1 MPITQLQADPRS
13 AAFLQQ
19 CADQGQWAIECIQQ
33 ICQQFSGPAGTPDL
47 WTIGG
52 APTTK
57 PIRLVVGIR
66 HSGQKQRV
74 FLLRRTGETTTVF
87 YNDAE
92 FTPRKISS
100 AEPIAALQQWL
111 SQIHARIGTISGQ
124 GLWPASFAADP
135 TEDLAEETVEEL
147 AAAPTAASAQTPA
160 LNQILY
166 GPPGT
171 GKTYE
176 TIRAALQILDPQA
189 VTVFDQTAGSLPS
202 QQRAAREVL
211 KQRFDTLRQQRKI
224 SFVTFHQSFSY
235 EDFVEG
241 LRATTDETSGQ
252 IRYEVVDGVFK
263 AMCDSAAVKVTAADA
278 AALDLRGKTVWKM
291 SLGSPQRSDA
301 GVFEQCITDQC
312 IRLGYGEDIDFS
324 GCRTKAEIQQKFAAA
339 GVTLSGP
346 HDYNLVSVS
355 AFVTQMKTGDLV
367 VVTDGNSKF
376 RAIAEIT
383 GDYRYQPNPDFDQDY
398 AQQRPVRWLRQYNPS
413 LPAAELLNGNFMQ
426 KTLYA
431 LRSPLLDLQK
441 LQQLL
446 AEQPATAQVPDARVL
461 IIDEINRGNISRIFG
476 ELITLIEPSK
486 RAGAAEALAVTL
498 PYSKQEFSVPANL
511 YLIGTMNT
519 ADRSLAGLDLAL
531 RRRFTFREM
540 PPKTDLLRNT
550 TVEGVNVGA
559 LLWHMN
565 RRISV
570 LLDAD
575 HCIGHAYFMP
585 LQTDNRLSVLA
596 NIFRQNIL
604 PLLQEYFFEDWE
616 RIRWVLND
624 QNKDQD
630 HAFIV
635 EDAAADLPSLFQNAD
650 DRLFSRPQWR
660 LNLHAFEQLQ
670 AYRGILSITAPW
682 QVSA

>member
-13 AAFLQQ
+13 AEFLQQ
-19 CADQGQWAIECIQQ
+19 CADQGQWALECIKL
-33 ICQQFSGPAGTPDL
+33 IRQQFSGPAGTPDL
-47 WTIGG
+47 WAIGG
-52 APTTK
+52 RPTTK
-57 PIRLVVGIR
+57 PVRLVVGIR

-74 FLLRRTGETTTVF
+74 FLLRRTGDTTTLI
-87 YNDAE
+87 YNDSA
-92 FTPRKISS
+92 FTPRTFNSS
-100 AEPIAALQQWL
+100 APISDFAQWL
-111 SQIHARIGTISGQ
+111 QQIHAVVGTIAGQ

-135 TEDLAEETVEEL
+135 AEDQTEETAEEL
-147 AAAPTAASAQTPA
+147 ATVATAASAPVPA

-189 VTVFDQTAGSLPS
+189 VALYEQSAVQPSL
-202 QQRAAREVL
+202 QHLARAAL
-211 KQRFDTLRQQRKI
+211 KQRFDELRQQNKI

-252 IRYEVVDGVFK
+252 IRYEVVDGIFK

-278 AALDLRGKTVWKM
+278 AALNLTGKTIWKM

-301 GVFEQCITDQC
+301 GVFEQCIADQC

-324 GCRTKAEIQQKFAAA
+324 GCHTKAEIQQRFAAA

-346 HDYNLVSVS
+346 HDYSLVSVS

-383 GDYRYQPNPDFDQDY
+383 GDYRYQPYPDIDQDY
-398 AQQRPVRWLRQYNPS
+398 AQQRPVRWLRQYSPS
-413 LPAAELLNGNFMQ
+413 LPATELLNGNFMQ

-431 LRSPLLDLQK
+431 LRSPLLDPQK

-446 AEQPATAQVPDARVL
+446 AEHAAGTKSPDARVL

-498 PYSKQEFSVPANL
+498 PYSKQQFKVPANL

-540 PPKTDLLRNT
+540 PPKPELLRDIS
-550 TVEGVNVGA
+550 VGQVNIGA
-559 LLWHMN
+559 LLWNIN

-585 LQTDNRLSVLA
+585 LLTDNRLSVLA

-604 PLLQEYFFEDWE
+604 PLLQEYFFADWE

-624 QNKDQD
+624 QNKHQD

-635 EDAAADLPSLFQNAD
+635 EDPAADLPALFQNAD
-650 DRLFSRPQWR
+650 DRLLSRPQWR
-660 LNLHAFEQLQ
+660 LNPAAFAIDK
-670 AYRGILSITAPW
+670 AYAGIISITAPW
-682 QVSA
+682 QVAAR